1 MPHVG
6 RRRFFIPSGEEKRT
20 SFIPLKQKIRQYY
33 KKLFVLLAAA
43 FAVVACENSE
53 PSSVENPNEVKKV
66 TINRPIGYNNKR

>member
-53 PSSVENPNEVKKV
+53 P
-66 TINRPIGYNNKR
+66 